1 MWGSKGSLFLETG
14 DRAPQGLESRRNNCI
29 LRGQGKGQG
38 SEEGDFSSRKPALL
52 NIQRERGQDG
62 TGHRDVQP
70 GSLAWETLHK
80 PNHTSA
86 LRVHPV
92 PLGFLTPRKH
102 PLPPPCTPAPAPTSQ
117 KAAPVSGQ
125 RPESAEQSE
134 HTAGS
139 PGSLQGECSLPVSG
153 RGRLG
158 LRLSNQLPGNAG
170 CEDHLEGQRIL
181 ESRAAARRML
191 CGVSQGTLMLGN
203 TEGRRRRGR
212 QRMRWLDGITDSWT

>member
-1 MWGSKGSLFLETG
+1 MVFYHIPIINPTMFSAPMVMDNKVIIAAIAKTTNQIKTFHFMTLVPSNVAKGN
-14 DRAPQGLESRRNNCI
+14 R
-29 LRGQGKGQG
+29 
-38 SEEGDFSSRKPALL
+38 L
-52 NIQRERGQDG
+52 NAEDG
-62 TGHRDVQP
+62 TGHRGVQP
-70 GSLAWETLHK
+70 GSLAWEILHK
-80 PNHTSA
+80 PNHTGPGT

-102 PLPPPCTPAPAPTSQ
+102 PLPPPPTPAPAPTSQ

-191 CGVSQGTLMLGN
+191 CGVSQGTLD
-203 TEGRRRRGR
+203 RK
-212 QRMRWLDGITDSWT
+212 SVV